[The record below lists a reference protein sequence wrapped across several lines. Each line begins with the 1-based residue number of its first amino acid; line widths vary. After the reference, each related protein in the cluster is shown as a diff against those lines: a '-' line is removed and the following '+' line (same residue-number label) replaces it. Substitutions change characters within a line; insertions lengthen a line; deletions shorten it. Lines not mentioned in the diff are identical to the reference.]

1 MRAVPVRRRG
11 AATWL
16 VAGSS
21 RPYIPRVMDIKLH
34 RPRGTCSVTGRP
46 LTPGEGFYS
55 ALVRGPD
62 GLERIDVSGAAWK
75 GPPEA
80 ALAVWRSVFPA
91 GDNAGPTLAPIDV
104 LLDLFEEL
112 EGRPDDAALRY
123 LLALQL
129 VRRRVLKI
137 VEASTDASPADAA
150 APAVL
155 VLACRRRAREYCVAV
170 EEPAITAVA
179 AVGERLTALLWSG
192 EAA

>member
-1 MRAVPVRRRG
+1 
-11 AATWL
+11 
-16 VAGSS
+16 
-21 RPYIPRVMDIKLH
+21 MDIKLH

-46 LTPGEGFYS
+46 LAPGEAFYS

-62 GLERIDVSGAAWK
+62 GLDRIDVSGAAWT

-80 ALAVWRSVFPA
+80 ALAVWRSIFPA
-91 GDNAGPTLAPIDV
+91 GDNAGPTLAPVDV

-129 VRRRVLKI
+129 ARRRVLKI
-137 VEASTDASPADAA
+137 VDAPADTAPIDTAPIDTAPNDTAPNDTA
-150 APAVL
+150 APADL
-155 VLACRRRAREYCVAV
+155 VLACRRRGREYRVAV
-170 EEPAITAVA
+170 EEPAAAAVA
-179 AVGERLTALLWSG
+179 ALGERLTALLWSG

>member
-1 MRAVPVRRRG
+1 
-11 AATWL
+11 
-16 VAGSS
+16 
-21 RPYIPRVMDIKLH
+21 MDIKLH

-46 LTPGEGFYS
+46 LAPGEAFYS

-62 GLERIDVSGAAWK
+62 GLDRIDVSGAAWT

-80 ALAVWRSVFPA
+80 ALAVWRSIFPA
-91 GDNAGPTLAPIDV
+91 GDNAGPTLAPVDV

-129 VRRRVLKI
+129 ARRRVLKI
-137 VEASTDASPADAA
+137 VDAPADTAPIDTA
-150 APAVL
+150 APADL
-155 VLACRRRAREYCVAV
+155 VLACRRRARVYWVAV
-170 EEPAITAVA
+170 VAPAITAGA

>member
-1 MRAVPVRRRG
+1 
-11 AATWL
+11 
-16 VAGSS
+16 
-21 RPYIPRVMDIKLH
+21 MDIKLH
-34 RPRGTCSVTGRP
+34 RPRGSCSVTGRP
-46 LTPGEGFYS
+46 LTPGEAFYS

-62 GLERIDVSGAAWK
+62 GLERVDVSGTAWT

-80 ALAVWRSVFPA
+80 ALAVWRSIFPA
-91 GDNAGPTLAPIDV
+91 GDNAGPTLAPVDV

-137 VEASTDASPADAA
+137 IDAPADAVPA
-150 APAVL
+150 DATAPAVL
-155 VLACRRRAREYCVAV
+155 MLACRRRAREYRVAV
-170 EEPAITAVA
+170 EEPAVAAVA
-179 AVGERLTALLWSG
+179 ALGERLTALLWSG

>member
-1 MRAVPVRRRG
+1 
-11 AATWL
+11 
-16 VAGSS
+16 
-21 RPYIPRVMDIKLH
+21 MDIKLH

-46 LTPGEGFYS
+46 LAPGEAFYS

-62 GLERIDVSGAAWK
+62 GLDRVDVSGTAWT

-80 ALAVWRSVFPA
+80 ALAVWRSIFPA
-91 GDNAGPTLAPIDV
+91 GDNSGPTLAPVDV

-129 VRRRVLKI
+129 ARRRVLKI
-137 VEASTDASPADAA
+137 VDAPADTAPIDTAPIDTA
-150 APAVL
+150 APAEL
-155 VLACRRRAREYCVAV
+155 VLACRRRGREYRVAV
-170 EEPAITAVA
+170 EEPAAAAVA
-179 AVGERLTALLWSG
+179 ALGERLTALLWSG